1 MLHKSV
7 PFWAAAS
14 KLFAVVLSA
23 AALVACSQQATI
35 PTGED
40 AEKIGDNL
48 YKVENSSVKAAFVD
62 PEVDFAVYKKIYI
75 APLNLDKV
83 KIIQPSSSPTNRK
96 PWELTDKDK
105 ELLTKRYQEVMTK
118 YLQEETSASTGY
130 EIVNAPGEGVLQLSS
145 AILAI
150 APTAAKDDF
159 KSRPVGRS
167 RVFTEGAGS
176 MTIGFAI
183 NDSAT
188 GKALITAVDQRSGWG
203 TYRSN
208 NRVTNMSDVSLMFGN
223 WANKIRHGL
232 DSLSANFETRQQQ

>member
-1 MLHKSV
+1 MLRKPVSLLSS
-7 PFWAAAS
+7 AS
-14 KLFAVVLSA
+14 KRFAVLLSA

-48 YKVENSSVKAAFVD
+48 YRVENSSVKAAFVD
-62 PEVDFAVYKKIYI
+62 PDVDFSVYKKIYI

-83 KIIQPSSSPTNRK
+83 EIIQPTSSPTNRRA
-96 PWELTDKDK
+96 WELTDKDK
-105 ELLTKRYQEVMTK
+105 ELLAQRYQEVMTK
-118 YLQEETSASTGY
+118 YLAEDKADNPGY
-130 EIVNAPGEGVLQLSS
+130 EIVNAPGDGVLQLSS
-145 AILAI
+145 SILAI

-183 NDSAT
+183 NDSVS
-188 GKALITAVDQRSGWG
+188 GKTLITAVDQRRGWG

-208 NRVTNMSDVSLMFGN
+208 NRVTNMSDVNLMFGN

-232 DSLSANFETRQQQ
+232 DSLGESFENRQ